1 MRRIVIDNGTLVNEG
16 SQFQGYII
24 IGNDRITHIG
34 QGRYSAQNS
43 DCQTSVPTRMIDATG
58 KLVLPGVID
67 DQVHFRE
74 PGMTHKADLRS
85 ESATAVCGGVTSYM
99 EMPNT
104 NPPTVNAQRLEEK
117 FARAAEVSPANY
129 SFYFGATNDN
139 IDEIHRLDPR
149 HVCGIKVFMGSSTG
163 NLLVDKDIALAKL
176 FAESP
181 ILIATH
187 CEDETTIRTNTQHY
201 RELYGDQ
208 ATAALHPL
216 IRSAEAC
223 YRSSAKAVEL
233 ADRYGTNL
241 HILHLSTARE
251 LALFDNKP
259 LADKKITNEV
269 CVHHLWFTDADYA
282 AKGNL
287 IKWNPAVKGAADR
300 DALRAGILD
309 GRVDVVATDHAP
321 HTLDEKLQPYW
332 SAPSGGPLIQH
343 SLVAMLELSK
353 QGIFSIEKVV
363 EKMCHAPAIRFAIH
377 QRGFL
382 REGYYADIV
391 IVDPHKSW
399 QVARE
404 NIRSKCGWSPFEGTE
419 FSHCVTH
426 TIVNGHIAYENG
438 ELSDSLHSRALEFDR

>member
-1 MRRIVIDNGTLVNEG
+1 
-16 SQFQGYII
+16 
-24 IGNDRITHIG
+24 
-34 QGRYSAQNS
+34 
-43 DCQTSVPTRMIDATG
+43 
-58 KLVLPGVID
+58 
-67 DQVHFRE
+67 
-74 PGMTHKADLRS
+74 
-85 ESATAVCGGVTSYM
+85 
-99 EMPNT
+99 
-104 NPPTVNAQRLEEK
+104 
-117 FARAAEVSPANY
+117 
-129 SFYFGATNDN
+129 
-139 IDEIHRLDPR
+139 
-149 HVCGIKVFMGSSTG
+149 MGSSTG
-163 NLLVDKDIALAKL
+163 NLLVDKDIALARL

-251 LALFDNKP
+251 LTLFDNKP

-321 HTLDEKLQPYW
+321 HTLDEKLQPFW
-332 SAPSGGPLIQH
+332 SAPSGGPLVQH

-353 QGIFSIEKVV
+353 QGIFPIDKVV